1 MEPNDRGGGWVFEN
15 KVFGGAIPKQYIP
28 AIEKGMLETMNRGQL
43 AGYPAVDIKVTVV
56 DGSYHPVDSSEIA
69 FKLAG
74 SLAFKKGFEQ
84 CNPILLEPIVALE
97 TIVDEKY
104 MGDVMGDLTS
114 KRGKISGME
123 NMQGKQI
130 IKASVPLAEML
141 NYGID
146 LGSITQGTGTYSMKV
161 NHYEEVPER
170 IAEKIIADAKATMVA
185 EEEE

>member
-1 MEPNDRGGGWVFEN
+1 VDV
-15 KVFGGAIPKQYIP
+15 KV
-28 AIEKGMLETMNRGQL
+28 
-43 AGYPAVDIKVTVV
+43 AVI
-56 DGSYHPVDSSEIA
+56 DGSYHPVDSSEMA
-69 FKLAG
+69 FKTAG

-84 CNPILLEPIVALE
+84 ASPILLEPIVSLE

-114 KRGKISGME
+114 KRGKIAGME
-123 NMQGKQI
+123 NIGGKQI
-130 IKASVPLAEML
+130 IKAFVPFAEML

-146 LGSITQGTGTYSMKV
+146 LGSITQGTGTYSMKID
-161 NHYEEVPER
+161 HYEEVPER